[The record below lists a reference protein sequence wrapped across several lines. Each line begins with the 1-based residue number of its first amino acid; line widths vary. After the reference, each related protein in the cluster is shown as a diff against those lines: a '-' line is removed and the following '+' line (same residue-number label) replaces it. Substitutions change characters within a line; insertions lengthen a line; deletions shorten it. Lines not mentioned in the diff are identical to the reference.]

1 MDDEDIASLVARA
14 LFNKQSEGYEKLHKI
29 IVIDEVDQFTSHEKA
44 FTSLIRAVLQG
55 TK

>member
-1 MDDEDIASLVARA
+1 MLVARA
-14 LFNKQSEGYEKLHKI
+14 LINKQTEGSEKVHKI

-44 FTSLIRAVLQG
+44 FTTLVKTILQG